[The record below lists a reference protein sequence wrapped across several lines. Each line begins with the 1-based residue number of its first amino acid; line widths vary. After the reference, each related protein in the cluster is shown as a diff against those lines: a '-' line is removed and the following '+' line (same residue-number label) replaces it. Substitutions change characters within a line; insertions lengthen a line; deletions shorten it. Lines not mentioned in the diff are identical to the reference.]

1 MATLA
6 ELESERARLLAEQ
19 EALNKEFG
27 SGRGGREFL
36 TGAKLED
43 WERRSLANDKAL
55 SSVSYQIRLKKE
67 AAASAPVDTT
77 AQGRT
82 ITTAKSE
89 YRTPLTT
96 KVDEDTGL
104 LLLVDANNKTVARAA
119 LATDLNNIA
128 RSKGI
133 SDSDLPAPVDPRE
146 VNNRAQQQ
154 AAAQTERQNSEAAN
168 ATASVNAAN
177 SQTAAD
183 NQKLDKNADGT
194 GKNAGS
200 NTTAEP
206 LSNREKHALANRN
219 VPSQDSKEEV
229 VQSSQPN
236 TNSGPVAAFGA
247 NAQNTAAAP
256 NSGGGPVFTDTPTNA
271 PTLSNGQSAAKSA
284 EPALTYEET
293 QRAVRERLSQQSVG
307 SGTKKDATDPG
318 GKSLEEKQ
326 AKKEKEIYSITYN
339 PLNDY
344 ATYTYGFS
352 LHVLTAESYNLLAR
366 GVKGNEWFK
375 GAYTLIASGGRWGER
390 DAKNPY
396 AFVRPPEFKD
406 DFYIDDITI
415 KTIIGM
421 TSETRGSN
429 AVKFDFT
436 ITEPYG
442 LTLVNRLL
450 MLSKRINQPNYT
462 ENPYVLQLDFFGNT
476 DGGDVVHPIPKITKY
491 LPINILTM
499 DIKVGVGGT
508 TYTCTATAYNHG
520 AFEQSVAATPADFEV
535 SARTVGDFFASG
547 KDDANFRK
555 ALAQRQSQREKKESI
570 QKRANER
577 KDKKLTA
584 EEEKQVQELEAAYT
598 TAISTKS
605 YTQAYNLHQLFLKDN
620 ETIQHPT
627 EIRFEI
633 DEDIAKSPIVEADK
647 NAVSNR
653 KMSNPKEAKEAKQ
666 AASSKTPKRN
676 SKTPAAG
683 PNENYS
689 KFNVK
694 AGENILE
701 IINKVIRSSKYMTDQ
716 LRDESKNDG
725 NKEKKQIDLF
735 KVIPRIEL
743 KEFDYK
749 LNKWSRLITF
759 SIIKS
764 EAHNHKH
771 PEAVQA
777 DAAAVLKD
785 IRKKYEYIYTGE
797 NLDIL
802 DMEIN
807 FKTLFHTQV
816 AVLQQNTKS
825 LVNSQEKAA
834 DKKNT
839 TTTKQNKLY
848 KKNSLP
854 NQKTNTV
861 QPNKII
867 PVVASQNNMGFHS
880 NQNEK
885 VKTAA
890 DVLNTLYTSAGGD
903 MVNLSLKIV
912 GDPDFI
918 KQDDVFYSPNTENH
932 PGPDAIYSPNG
943 SIMTDRG
950 SVYCYVRFKTPVDID
965 LETGGLR
972 NLDSVQ
978 KEYLDSSF
986 TGVYMIVSVD
996 NNFNQGR
1003 FEQVLTLVRI
1013 QNEIVQEQVAESI
1026 RQRSEKNGGTI
1037 AGQSELNSIQAN
1049 ATVQSGV
1056 TLPPR
1061 EESYA
1066 SYSQT
1071 QKAVVAAITGTRQEE
1086 VTQAGSTTNSD
1097 PQQQTKLNEVA
1108 AFGPTKTPDE
1118 QAKEAALDKTG
1129 TIPSNKE
1136 ATNPSVASESSPPV
1150 DGTKNSAPAGSKNI
1164 DNDNLPSGVTRDPN
1178 TGLYNYRGTRIQA
1191 NDSADLN
1198 AKISAIDNKTTITT
1212 EKIDPTTGEAKKVEF
1227 DGSKMRAESKDPE
1240 IANLQQQYQEAAN
1253 AEWNAQRR
1261 LNNANSG
1268 MFDDDPPKK
1277 QNIITLNTKT
1287 LADAQQRKQDIEKQ
1301 LRSKGAAPV

>member
-6 ELESERARLLAEQ
+6 QLEAERARLLAEQ
-19 EALNKEFG
+19 ESLSREFG
-27 SGRGGREFL
+27 SARGGRDFL
-36 TGAKLED
+36 TGAALED
-43 WERRSLANDKAL
+43 WERRSALNDRAL
-55 SSVSYQIRLKKE
+55 GKVNYQIRLLQD
-67 AAASAPVDTT
+67 AS
-77 AQGRT
+77 Q
-82 ITTAKSE
+82 TAK
-89 YRTPLTT
+89 
-96 KVDEDTGL
+96 
-104 LLLVDANNKTVARAA
+104 
-119 LATDLNNIA
+119 
-128 RSKGI
+128 
-133 SDSDLPAPVDPRE
+133 
-146 VNNRAQQQ
+146 
-154 AAAQTERQNSEAAN
+154 
-168 ATASVNAAN
+168 

-183 NQKLDKNADGT
+183 NQKLDKAADGT
-194 GKNAGS
+194 GTNAGS
-200 NTTAEP
+200 NTNAEP
-206 LSNREKHALANRN
+206 LSDREKHALANKN
-219 VPSQDSKEEV
+219 IPSQDSKEEV
-229 VQSSQPN
+229 VQSSGPT

-247 NAQNTAAAP
+247 NAQGQPSTAP
-256 NSGGGPVFTDTPTNA
+256 NSGGGPVFTETPTNS
-271 PTLSNGQSAAKSA
+271 PTLSNGQTPAKSS

-293 QRAVRERLSQQSVG
+293 QRAVRERLAQQSVG
-307 SGTKKDATDPG
+307 SGVKNDANNPG
-318 GKSLEEKQ
+318 GAGLEEKQ
-326 AKKEKEIYSITYN
+326 AKTEKEIYSITYN

-352 LHVLTAESYNLLAR
+352 LHVLTAEAYNLLAR
-366 GVKGNEWFK
+366 GTKGMEWFK

-396 AFVRPPEFKD
+396 AFNRPPEFKD
-406 DFYIDDITI
+406 DFYIDDIAI
-415 KTIIGM
+415 KTIMGM

-491 LPINILTM
+491 LPINIQTM

-508 TYTCTATAYNHG
+508 TYTCVATAYNHS
-520 AFEQSVAATPADFEV
+520 AFDQSVASTPTDFEV
-535 SARTVGDFFASG
+535 TARTVGDFFASG

-555 ALAQRQSQREKKESI
+555 ALQQRQQQREKKESI
-570 QKRANER
+570 QKRAKER
-577 KDKKLTA
+577 KDQKLTA
-584 EEEKQVQELEAAYT
+584 EEEKQVKELEAAYT
-598 TAISTKS
+598 TAIRTKS
-605 YTQAYNLHQLFLKDN
+605 YTQAYNLHQLFLKDI
-620 ETIQHPT
+620 EAIQHPT

-633 DEDIAKSPIVEADK
+633 DPEIKKSPIVQADT
-647 NAVSNR
+647 NSVSNR
-653 KMSNPKEAKEAKQ
+653 PMSNPKDAKDAKQ
-666 AASSKTPKRN
+666 SAN
-676 SKTPAAG
+676 SKVPRKNAQTPAAG
-683 PNENYS
+683 PNENFS

-694 AGENILE
+694 AGENLLE
-701 IINKVIRSSKYMTDQ
+701 IINKVIRSSKYVTDQ
-716 LRDESKNDG
+716 LRDDSKNDSD
-725 NKEKKQIDLF
+725 KEKKQEKKQVDLF

-743 KEFDYK
+743 KDFDYK
-749 LNKWSRLITF
+749 LNKWSKLITF
-759 SIIKS
+759 SIIKC
-764 EAHNHKH
+764 EAHNHQH
-771 PEAVQA
+771 PEMVQA
-777 DAAAVLKD
+777 DAEAVLKD

-802 DMEIN
+802 DLEIN
-807 FKTLFHTQV
+807 FKSTFHTQV
-816 AVLQQNTKS
+816 AVLQQNTQA
-825 LVNSQEKAA
+825 LANSQEKAL
-834 DKKNT
+834 DKKKASN
-839 TTTKQNKLY
+839 TKQ
-848 KKNSLP
+848 KKFTKIP
-854 NQKTNTV
+854 NQVVNTV

-867 PVVASQNNMGFHS
+867 TVVASQNNSGFHS
-880 NQNEK
+880 NQNIK

-890 DVLNTLYTSAGGD
+890 DVLNTLYTSQGGD
-903 MVNLSLKIV
+903 MVNLNLKIV

-918 KQDDVFYSPNTENH
+918 KQDDIYYSPNTENH
-932 PGPDAIYSPNG
+932 PGLDAKYSPNG

-950 SVYCYVRFKTPVDID
+950 TIYCYVRFRTPVDID

-972 NLDSVQ
+972 QLDSVQ

-996 NNFNQGR
+996 NNFSQGK
-1003 FEQVLTLVRI
+1003 FEQTLQMVRI
-1013 QNEIVQEQVAESI
+1013 QNATVQEQVTESI
-1026 RQRSEKNGGTI
+1026 RQRSEKNAGTKT
-1037 AGQSELNSIQAN
+1037 GQSELNSIQAN

-1086 VTQAGSTTNSD
+1086 TTQAGSTTNSD
-1097 PQQQTKLNEVA
+1097 PQQQSKLNEVA

-1164 DNDNLPSGVTRDPN
+1164 DNNNLPSGVTRDPN

-1240 IANLQQQYQEAAN
+1240 IANLQQQYKEASDV
-1253 AEWNAQRR
+1253 EWNAQRR

-1268 MFDDDPPKK
+1268 MFDDEPAKK
-1277 QNIITLNTKT
+1277 QNIITVNTKT
-1287 LADAQQRKQDIEKQ
+1287 LADAQKRKQDIEIQ
-1301 LRSKGAAPV
+1301 LRNKGAAPA

>member
-6 ELESERARLLAEQ
+6 ELEAQQRRLQAEQ

-27 SGRGGREFL
+27 SGRGGKEFL

-55 SSVSYQIRLKKE
+55 SSVSYQIRQQRE
-67 AAASAPVDTT
+67 AATRSQVDVSAETK
-77 AQGRT
+77 QLE
-82 ITTAKSE
+82 TAKSE
-89 YRTPLTT
+89 LAAAEAERRALSKANGGVFKVGTPAYEESLRLDKKIDDAAT
-96 KVDEDTGL
+96 KTRQAQSAILD
-104 LLLVDANNKTVARAA
+104 KTNPPPPQQQ
-119 LATDLNNIA
+119 TFTQFQ
-128 RSKGI
+128 
-133 SDSDLPAPVDPRE
+133 
-146 VNNRAQQQ
+146 AQQ
-154 AAAQTERQNSEAAN
+154 
-168 ATASVNAAN
+168 AS

-183 NQKLDKNADGT
+183 NQKLDKAADGT

-200 NTTAEP
+200 NPTAEP
-206 LSNREKHALANRN
+206 LSDREKYALANKN
-219 VPSQDSKEEV
+219 VPGQDSKEEV
-229 VQSSQPN
+229 VQTPQPR

-247 NAQNTAAAP
+247 NAQSQPDPVP
-256 NSGGGPVFTDTPTNA
+256 NSGGGPVFTETPTNS
-271 PTLSNGQSAAKSA
+271 PTLTNGQSATKSA

-293 QRAVRERLSQQSVG
+293 QRAVRERLAQQSVG
-307 SGTKKDATDPG
+307 SGTKKDATNPG
-318 GKSLEEKQ
+318 GASIEEKQ

-339 PLNDY
+339 LLNDY
-344 ATYTYGFS
+344 ATYTYGIS

-366 GVKGNEWFK
+366 GVKGDEWFK

-390 DAKNPY
+390 DAANPK
-396 AFVRPPEFKD
+396 AFNRPPEFKD
-406 DFYIDDITI
+406 DFYIDDISI
-415 KTIIGM
+415 KTVIGM

-450 MLSKRINQPNYT
+450 MLSQRINQPNYT
-462 ENPYVLQLDFFGNT
+462 ENPYVLQIDFFGNT

-584 EEEKQVQELEAAYT
+584 EEEKQVKELEAAYT

-633 DEDIAKSPIVEADK
+633 DEDIARSPIVEADK

-666 AASSKTPKRN
+666 AASSKAPKRN
-676 SKTPAAG
+676 TKTPAAG

-716 LRDESKNDG
+716 LRDDSKNDD

-797 NLDIL
+797 NLDII

-807 FKTLFHTQV
+807 FKSLFHTQV
-816 AVLQQNTKS
+816 AVLQQNTKT
-825 LVNSQEKAA
+825 LVNSQEKAS

-839 TTTKQNKLY
+839 TTTKQNRLN

-854 NQKTNTV
+854 NQATNTV

-867 PVVASQNNMGFHS
+867 PVVASQNNIGFHS

-890 DVLNTLYTSAGGD
+890 DLLNTLYTSSGGD
-903 MVNLSLKIV
+903 MVNLTLKIV

-950 SVYCYVRFKTPVDID
+950 TVYCYVRFRTPVDID
-965 LETGGLR
+965 IETGGLR
-972 NLDSVQ
+972 QLDSVQ
-978 KEYLDSSF
+978 KKYLDSSF
-986 TGVYMIVSVD
+986 TGVYMVVSVD
-996 NNFNQGR
+996 NTFNQGR
-1003 FEQVLTLVRI
+1003 FEQALTLVRI

-1026 RQRSEKNGGTI
+1026 RQRSEKNASTI

-1049 ATVQSGV
+1049 AIVQSGV

-1061 EESYA
+1061 EEVYS

-1071 QKAVVAAITGTRQEE
+1071 QKAVLAAITGTRQEE
-1086 VTQAGSTTNSD
+1086 VTQAGSSSNSD

-1129 TIPSNKE
+1129 TIPNTKE

-1150 DGTKNSAPAGSKNI
+1150 DRPIGTKATEPAGTKNI
-1164 DNDNLPSGVTRDPN
+1164 DNNNLPSGVTYDSN
-1178 TGLYNYRGTRIQA
+1178 TGLYNYRGTRLQA
-1191 NDSADLN
+1191 NDTADLN
-1198 AKISAIDNKTTITT
+1198 AKVSAIDNKQTITT
-1212 EKIDPTTGEAKKVEF
+1212 ERYDPNTGETKKVPF
-1227 DGSKMRAESKDPE
+1227 DGGAVRAESKDPQ
-1240 IANLQQQYQEAAN
+1240 IASLQQQYKEAAN
-1253 AEWNAQRR
+1253 DEWNAQRR

-1277 QNIITLNTKT
+1277 QNIITLNTKA
-1287 LADAQQRKQDIEKQ
+1287 LADAQQRKLDLETQ
-1301 LRSKGAAPV
+1301 LRNKGAAPV

>member
-1 MATLA
+1 MA
-6 ELESERARLLAEQ
+6 
-19 EALNKEFG
+19 NI
-27 SGRGGREFL
+27 
-36 TGAKLED
+36 
-43 WERRSLANDKAL
+43 
-55 SSVSYQIRLKKE
+55 SYK
-67 AAASAPVDTT
+67 P
-77 AQGRT
+77 
-82 ITTAKSE
+82 
-89 YRTPLTT
+89 PLTI

-104 LLLVDANNKTVARAA
+104 LLLVDSNNKSVARAA

-128 RSKGI
+128 RSKGV
-133 SDSDLPAPVDPRE
+133 SESDLPSPVDPRE
-146 VNNRAQQQ
+146 VNKRTEQQ
-154 AAAQTERQNSEAAN
+154 AAASAERQRSETANTAAAQNN
-168 ATASVNAAN
+168 AQ

-183 NQKLDKNADGT
+183 NQKLDKAADGT
-194 GKNAGS
+194 GTNAGS
-200 NTTAEP
+200 NSTAES
-206 LSNREKHALANRN
+206 LSDREKHALANKN
-219 VPSQDSKEEV
+219 VPNQDSKEEV
-229 VQSSQPN
+229 VQSSRP
-236 TNSGPVAAFGA
+236 TANSGPVAAFGA
-247 NAQNTAAAP
+247 NAQGQPGTAP
-256 NSGGGPVFTDTPTNA
+256 NSGGGPVFTETPTNS
-271 PTLSNGQSAAKSA
+271 PTLTNGQTPAKSA

-293 QRAVRERLSQQSVG
+293 QRAVRERLAQQSVG
-307 SGTKKDATDPG
+307 SGAKNNANNPG
-318 GKSLEEKQ
+318 GAGLEEKQ
-326 AKKEKEIYSITYN
+326 AKTEKEIYSITYN

-396 AFVRPPEFKD
+396 AFIRPPEFKD
-406 DFYIDDITI
+406 DFYIDDIAI

-508 TYTCTATAYNHG
+508 TYTCTAVPYNHG
-520 AFEQSVAATPADFEV
+520 AFDQSVASTPTDFEV
-535 SARTVGDFFASG
+535 TARTVGDFFASG

-555 ALAQRQSQREKKESI
+555 ALQQRQQQREKKESI

-584 EEEKQVQELEAAYT
+584 EEEKQVKELEAAYT
-598 TAISTKS
+598 TAIRTKS
-605 YTQAYNLHQLFLKDN
+605 YTQAYNLHQLFLKDI
-620 ETIQHPT
+620 EAIQHPT

-633 DEDIAKSPIVEADK
+633 DPEIKKSPIVQADT
-647 NAVSNR
+647 NSVSNR
-653 KMSNPKEAKEAKQ
+653 PMSNPKDAKDAKQ
-666 AASSKTPKRN
+666 SAN
-676 SKTPAAG
+676 SKVPKKNAQTPAAG
-683 PNENYS
+683 PNENFS

-694 AGENILE
+694 AGENLLE
-701 IINKVIRSSKYMTDQ
+701 VINKVIRSSKYVTDQ
-716 LRDESKNDG
+716 LRDDSKNDG
-725 NKEKKQIDLF
+725 DKEKKQEKKQVDLF
-735 KVIPRIEL
+735 KIIPRIEL
-743 KEFDYK
+743 KDFDYK
-749 LNKWSRLITF
+749 LNKWSKLITF
-759 SIIKS
+759 SIEKC
-764 EAHNHKH
+764 EVHNHQH
-771 PEAVQA
+771 PEMVQA
-777 DAAAVLKD
+777 DAEAVLKD

-802 DMEIN
+802 DLEIN
-807 FKTLFHTQV
+807 FKSLFHTQV
-816 AVLQQNTKS
+816 AVLQQNTQS
-825 LVNSQEKAA
+825 LANSQEKAL
-834 DKKNT
+834 DKKNAAN
-839 TTTKQNKLY
+839 TKQ
-848 KKNSLP
+848 KKFTKIP
-854 NQKTNTV
+854 NQIVNTV

-867 PVVASQNNMGFHS
+867 TVVASQNNNGFHS
-880 NQNEK
+880 NQNIK

-890 DVLNTLYTSAGGD
+890 DVLNTLYTSSGGD
-903 MVNLSLKIV
+903 MVNLNLKIV

-918 KQDDVFYSPNTENH
+918 KQDDIFYSPNTENH
-932 PGPDAIYSPNG
+932 PGPDAKYSPNG

-950 SVYCYVRFKTPVDID
+950 TVYCYVRFRTPVDID

-972 NLDSVQ
+972 QLDSVQ

-996 NNFNQGR
+996 NTFSQGK
-1003 FEQVLTLVRI
+1003 FEQTLQMVRI
-1013 QNEIVQEQVAESI
+1013 QNEIVQEQVTESI
-1026 RQRSEKNGGTI
+1026 RQRSEKNAGTKT
-1037 AGQSELNSIQAN
+1037 GQSELNSIQAN

-1071 QKAVVAAITGTRQEE
+1071 QKAVVAAVTGTRQEE
-1086 VTQAGSTTNSD
+1086 TTQAGSTTNSD
-1097 PQQQTKLNEVA
+1097 PQQQSKLNEVA

-1129 TIPSNKE
+1129 TIPSSKE

-1164 DNDNLPSGVTRDPN
+1164 DNNNLPSGVTRDPN

-1240 IANLQQQYQEAAN
+1240 IADLQQQYKEASDV
-1253 AEWNAQRR
+1253 EWNAQRR

-1268 MFDDDPPKK
+1268 MFDDEPAKK
-1277 QNIITLNTKT
+1277 QNIITVNTKT
-1287 LADAQQRKQDIEKQ
+1287 LADAQKRKQDIEIQ
-1301 LRSKGAAPV
+1301 LRNKGAAPA